1 MWRCFIIIYKKNTIQ
16 NSIQLEEKYK
26 KNIREHPLYDKIN
39 VLIKA
44 CLQYLSQVDYTLT
57 GHFIDLRNG
66 LIYVSLIGLTATQE
80 ERKYFMNLDKINHYR
95 KNLIKL
101 LQTIAI
107 NLQIINEVDIVE
119 GGSVGIAI
127 YPKEYDKIQV
137 LDSFNENE
145 YEKIYYFGDK
155 YELNGNDYKL
165 LNHPRVVGYKV
176 NNYNDTIDSING
188 LNYKI

>member
-1 MWRCFIIIYKKNTIQ
+1 MY
-16 NSIQLEEKYK
+16 
-26 KNIREHPLYDKIN
+26 
-39 VLIKA
+39 
-44 CLQYLSQVDYTLT
+44 
-57 GHFIDLRNG
+57 
-66 LIYVSLIGLTATQE
+66 
-80 ERKYFMNLDKINHYR
+80 
-95 KNLIKL
+95 
-101 LQTIAI
+101 AI